1 MKAFPLLALMLALT
15 ACGSGNPDDSERHED
30 TVGKEIADDYN
41 RAMDKARNVENLSF
55 EQKDRMDAALA
66 EAEGD
71 TRKKP

>member
-1 MKAFPLLALMLALT
+1 MNTIPLLALMLALA
-15 ACGSGNPDDSERHED
+15 ACGSGNADDSERHDD

-55 EQKDRMDAALA
+55 EQKDRMDAALD